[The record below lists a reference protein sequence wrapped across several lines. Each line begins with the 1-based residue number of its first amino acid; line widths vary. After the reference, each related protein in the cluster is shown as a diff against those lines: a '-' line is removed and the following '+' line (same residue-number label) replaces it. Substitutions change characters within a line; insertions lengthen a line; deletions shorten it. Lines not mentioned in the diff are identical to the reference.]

1 MSESEGGSY
10 GCDADAKQ
18 HEKKYNIK
26 RFSWDISI
34 ARLPLKEELMQ
45 YTQQR
50 LDVMQVKKENRIIQH
65 QGEYF
70 TYLAGG
76 TIQHGLSPA
85 SIS

>member
-1 MSESEGGSY
+1 
-10 GCDADAKQ
+10 
-18 HEKKYNIK
+18 
-26 RFSWDISI
+26 
-34 ARLPLKEELMQ
+34 MQ

-50 LDVMQVKKENRIIQH
+50 LDVMQVKKENRIIQQH

>member
-10 GCDADAKQ
+10 GCDAADAKQ

-26 RFSWDISI
+26 RFSWDISSEI
-34 ARLPLKEELMQ
+34 TLKKSSCS
-45 YTQQR
+45 TQQR